1 MKVIG
6 VRELR
11 QNASKYLARVE
22 AGEELSVTL
31 RGRLVARL
39 VPVTASDRIRDNLIA
54 HGSLRPARRPGGLA
68 SIDTE
73 SLPRRDLSAILA
85 EVRADQ

>member
-11 QNASKYLARVE
+11 QNASKYLRQVE
-22 AGEELSVTL
+22 AGEELAVTM

-39 VPVTASDRIRDNLIA
+39 VPVTPTDRTRENLIA
-54 HGSLRPARRPGGLA
+54 NGSLSPARRRAGLTT
-68 SIDTE
+68 IDTG

-85 EVRADQ
+85 EVREER

>member
-11 QNASKYLARVE
+11 QNASKYLARVA
-22 AGEELSVTL
+22 AGEELEVTM

-39 VPVTASDRIRDNLIA
+39 VPVTATERTRDGLIA
-54 HGSLRPARRPGGLA
+54 RGAMRPARRRGGLA
-68 SIDTE
+68 SVDAE
-73 SLPRRDLSAILA
+73 SLPRRNLSAVLA

>member
-11 QNASKYLARVE
+11 QNASKYLRRVE
-22 AGEELSVTL
+22 AGEELAVTM

-39 VPVTASDRIRDNLIA
+39 VPVTPTGRTREILIA
-54 HGSLRPARRPGGLA
+54 NGSLRPARRPAGLTT
-68 SIDTE
+68 IDTD
-73 SLPRRDLSAILA
+73 SLPRQDLSAILA
-85 EVRADQ
+85 EVREER

>member
-1 MKVIG
+1 MNVIG

-22 AGEELSVTL
+22 AGEELSVTM

-39 VPVTASDRIRDNLIA
+39 VPVTAAERTRDGLIA
-54 HGSLRPARRPGGLA
+54 GGDLKPARRRGGLA
-68 SIDTE
+68 SIDVE
-73 SLPRRDLSAILA
+73 SLPKCDLSAVLA
-85 EVRADQ
+85 QLREER